1 MSVLRTVALS
11 TNSVA
16 QSVDPLLQ
24 QQFLTLSPANPGF
37 PGAYDSSAAHG
48 QHASQN
54 GAHGLGASSGAM
66 LGSTMHDPFGP
77 SPSSSYPYDSLSFGH
92 MDTTGSGTSGMVG
105 FGDFANGT
113 TSGPGGHYA
122 SFVPPED
129 MSTAIP
135 EESIPREI
143 TPVVDT
149 EMPPSDVIGSTE
161 SNTSRGTEAKVKTEN
176 A

>member
-24 QQFLTLSPANPGF
+24 QQFLTLSPANSGF
-37 PGAYDSSAAHG
+37 TGAFDTSASHG
-48 QHASQN
+48 QHTTQN
-54 GAHGLGASSGAM
+54 GAHGLGVPSGAM
-66 LGSTMHDPFGP
+66 LGSTIHDPFGA

-92 MDTTGSGTSGMVG
+92 MDTAGSGPSGMGG

-113 TSGPGGHYA
+113 TSGPSGHYSA
-122 SFVPPED
+122 FAPPED
-129 MSTAIP
+129 LSTGIP
-135 EESIPREI
+135 EENIPREI
-143 TPVVDT
+143 TPIVDT
-149 EMPPSDVIGSTE
+149 EMPPSDAVGSTE
-161 SNTSRGTEAKVKTEN
+161 NCGVETKVKTEN